1 MKEFK
6 ETLLKIDLRKL
17 SKKELL
23 LYYCEVTLC
32 KLITEF
38 NNSDYNYFKIL
49 LKNCSNNKR
58 SLLIS
63 LAKDQKNKLTYLG
76 EAQFEFARLINK

>member
-23 LYYCEVTLC
+23 LYYCEC
-32 KLITEF
+32 IFNKLITEF
-38 NNSDYNYFKIL
+38 NNSDYTYFKVL
-49 LKNCSNNKR
+49 LKRYSIEKR
-58 SLLIS
+58 SLLLA
-63 LAKDQKNKLTYLG
+63 LAKDQKTKLTYLT
-76 EAQFEFARLINK
+76 EEEYNFARLINK